1 MNRYSKSEKGVGRKP
16 GKLLCFALF
25 AAALFLL
32 PATARADS
40 GGTYDVTGTF
50 DNGVT
55 INSGS
60 SFTVTGGL
68 LTGASIT
75 TSSDGTFSCPADA
88 PIGIGTCT
96 LYNSMPNMTSY
107 FGINNGSYYLVLVFP
122 TSDLGTVGPFSLVAG
137 GSPLPVSYIETD
149 SVGSSYSAL
158 ASGTAMSTPEPGT
171 WLLMLSGI
179 AGLFFFSLR
188 RVHA

>member
-40 GGTYDVTGTF
+40 GGTYDLTGTF
-50 DNGVT
+50 NNGVT

-60 SFTVTGGL
+60 SFTVTGGV

-75 TSSDGTFSCPADA
+75 TSTDGTFTCPA
-88 PIGIGTCT
+88 IQTNNTCT
-96 LYNSMPNMTSY
+96 LYGNGTIDDFS
-107 FGINNGSYYLVLVFP
+107 INNGSYYLVIAFP
-122 TSDLGTVGPFSLVAG
+122 TSDLGAVGPFDLTAG
-137 GSPLPVSYIETD
+137 MSYIKTD
-149 SVGSSYSAL
+149 PTGPDSLLS
-158 ASGTAMSTPEPGT
+158 SGTAMSTPEPGT

>member
-40 GGTYDVTGTF
+40 GGTYDLTGTF
-50 DNGVT
+50 GSGSGSVT

-60 SFTVTGGL
+60 SFTYSGTSMSG
-68 LTGASIT
+68 TSIT
-75 TSSDGTFSCPADA
+75 TSTDGTFDCPADA
-88 PIGIGTCT
+88 TPGTCT
-96 LYNSMPNMTSY
+96 LYTVGTNDE
-107 FGINNGSYYLVLVFP
+107 FGINNGTYYLVIAFP
-122 TSDLGTVGPFSLVAG
+122 GSDLGMAGPFNLTTG
-137 GSPLPVSYIETD
+137 MSYIKND
-149 SVGSSYSAL
+149 STGAL
-158 ASGTAMSTPEPGT
+158 TFLTSGTAMSTPEPGT